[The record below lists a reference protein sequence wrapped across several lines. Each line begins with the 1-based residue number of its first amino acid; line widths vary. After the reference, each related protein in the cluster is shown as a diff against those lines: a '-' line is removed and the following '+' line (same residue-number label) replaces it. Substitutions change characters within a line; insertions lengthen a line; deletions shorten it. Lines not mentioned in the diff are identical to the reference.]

1 MATEKTNQEQQVAS
15 LFSAIMDKISE
26 LAQRSSNVWG
36 KELWTVK
43 DLSEATGWATATIYA
58 KVNAKEIP
66 YYKPSGKTLF
76 FVPNDFKEYVLKH
89 KVHSEG
95 EIKEIANKI
104 NR

>member
-1 MATEKTNQEQQVAS
+1 MAAEKTNQEQQVAS

-43 DLSEATGWATATIYA
+43 DLAEATGWAIPTIYA

-76 FVPNDFKEYVLKH
+76 FVPTDFKEYVLKH
-89 KVHSEG
+89 KVRSEE
-95 EIKEIANKI
+95 EINEIAKNL